1 MIAADV
7 PNPQAILSMP
17 KAAAAKP
24 ARLTD
29 TGPIR
34 PDAPPRQDAAGLVM
48 IDAAV
53 IEMHVD
59 EVTRALHRLTNAA
72 AAADSHPDRLALVPR
87 IPKASRRT
95 ATVGMRFL
103 LPAAEGSG
111 YWDFFSASEH
121 LLISITDTVY
131 RHDRWV
137 PVDDSRH
144 FKLRFMLSGRL
155 LTRNRAT
162 LLEGGQAAAHVS
174 PRNNEAG
181 GGYFVEGGAQ
191 TRMVVLHGRRELLT
205 DLLGLGAADTPPP
218 LDRMLGPPGEE
229 FSQSL
234 SFSPKILR
242 AVRDMID
249 SRHEL
254 PAQLRTSYIESKA
267 IEVLSLVIAELTN
280 RSHSK
285 RLEIRISPRELNCI
299 YETRDY
305 LAQHFVAPP
314 TISKLA
320 RMVGINQTKL
330 KAGFKQALGMT
341 IYHYI
346 IKLRMEHAATLL
358 MSEEHSISSVAY
370 LVGYDYPA
378 NFTIAFK
385 KHFGVLP
392 RAWKDRR
399 NRQSQVPTKE

>member
-1 MIAADV
+1 
-7 PNPQAILSMP
+7 MP

-24 ARLTD
+24 GTRLTE
-29 TGPIR
+29 TGLVR
-34 PDAPPRQDAAGLVM
+34 PDAPARADTAGLVM
-48 IDAAV
+48 TDEAV
-53 IEMHVD
+53 VEMRVD
-59 EVTRALHRLTNAA
+59 EVTRALHRLTHTT
-72 AAADSHPDRLALVPR
+72 ADGHPDQLALVPR
-87 IPKASRRT
+87 IPKTGRR
-95 ATVGMRFL
+95 AVVGMRYL
-103 LPAAEGSG
+103 LPTSEGSG
-111 YWDFFSASEH
+111 YWDFFSASDH

-131 RHDRWV
+131 RHHRWV
-137 PVDDSRH
+137 PVDDSRY

-155 LTRNRAT
+155 LTRSRET
-162 LLEGGQAAAHVS
+162 LLEGGQAVAHVS
-174 PRNNEAG
+174 PRSTEAG
-181 GGYFVEGGAQ
+181 GGYFVEGGQQ
-191 TRMVVLHGRRELLT
+191 TRMVVLHGRKELLT
-205 DLLGLGAADTPPP
+205 DMLGLGAEDTPPP
-218 LDRMLGPPGEE
+218 LDRMLGPPGDEI
-229 FSQSL
+229 SQSL

-242 AVRDMID
+242 AVRDMVD

-346 IKLRMEHAATLL
+346 IKLRMEHASTLL
-358 MSEEHSISSVAY
+358 LSDEHSISSVAY

-399 NRQSQVPTKE
+399 NRQSQG